1 MTNPLGKTS
10 PKKVGEVSL
19 LLDLS
24 SWLLLPYNEKVNE
37 NGGTETPVFFFC
49 LFVFNKH
56 SSVERAVLSGL
67 AGWEKGRFC

>member
-24 SWLLLPYNEKVNE
+24 SWLLLPYNKKVNE
-37 NGGTETPVFFFC
+37 NGGTETPVFCVF
-49 LFVFNKH
+49 FVFNKH

-67 AGWEKGRFC
+67 PGWEKGRFC